1 MTSIATKLGAGTA
14 GCAIAV
20 AASLT
25 SVAPAQAAPVAAPAA
40 PVVFGQV
47 DVPLAPVVAPA
58 SPVLRGPADV
68 PQGTCWFGIL
78 CNDTDSTVN
87 TSSGSWGFGHIFEFI
102 HALWAKIV
110 FFLGYHFHS

>member
-1 MTSIATKLGAGTA
+1 MTSIGTKLGAGTA

-68 PQGTCWFGIL
+68 PQGWWWL
-78 CNDTDSTVN
+78 SDDPSPVK
-87 TSSGSWGFGHIFEFI
+87 TSSGGWFGHIFAFI
-102 HALWAKIV
+102 QKII
-110 FFLGYHFHS
+110 FFFGYHFHS

>member
-1 MTSIATKLGAGTA
+1 MTSIGTKLGAGTA

-25 SVAPAQAAPVAAPAA
+25 SVAPAAAAPVTAPAA

-68 PQGTCWFGIL
+68 PQGCWWFFCNNTPTPTTSNSVHTGIFG
-78 CNDTDSTVN
+78 
-87 TSSGSWGFGHIFEFI
+87 WFHAFI
-102 HALWAKIV
+102 AKIV
-110 FFLGYHFHS
+110 FFLGYLHHS

>member
-1 MTSIATKLGAGTA
+1 MTSIGTKLGVGTA

-20 AASLT
+20 AASLS

-40 PVVFGQV
+40 PVVFA

-68 PQGTCWFGIL
+68 PQGWWFG
-78 CNDTDSTVN
+78 NWNPQPRPTVSNSWFAGKTSWISLIFSHFCGGYN
-87 TSSGSWGFGHIFEFI
+87 THRI
-102 HALWAKIV
+102 
-110 FFLGYHFHS
+110 